1 MLALL
6 ILLCCRPTAY
16 SPKWASALW
25 ADQEDVEQEKIK
37 TSWMCLVLVFFFL
50 HFFNRM
56 CNLTDI

>member
-37 TSWMCLVLVFFFL
+37 TSWMCWVWGFFSSIFSTE
-50 HFFNRM
+50 
-56 CNLTDI
+56 CVI